1 MKNASSN
8 GSRNASENIG
18 GEVYFKQSGLSP
30 AYKFTMKR
38 PQEGNSFHG
47 FLMFTESKNQ
57 NEKDKCMSEPSK
69 IILRTLNTRYT
80 LYYKIIQQRRPLKEP
95 HCIYDELNTKHITPK
110 LEYASRFSHYQ
121 MT

>member
-8 GSRNASENIG
+8 DSRNALENIG

-47 FLMFTESKNQ
+47 FLMFTESKKQ

-69 IILRTLNTRYT
+69 MFSENIKYT
-80 LYYKIIQQRRPLKEP
+80 
-95 HCIYDELNTKHITPK
+95 IYAL
-110 LEYASRFSHYQ
+110 L
-121 MT
+121 

>member
-8 GSRNASENIG
+8 DSRNALANIG

-47 FLMFTESKNQ
+47 FLMFTESKKQ
-57 NEKDKCMSEPSK
+57 NEKDKCTSEPSK
-69 IILRTLNTRYT
+69 MFSENIKYT
-80 LYYKIIQQRRPLKEP
+80 
-95 HCIYDELNTKHITPK
+95 IYAL
-110 LEYASRFSHYQ
+110 L
-121 MT
+121 